1 MKTIKSFLAIM
12 AFIAV
17 KSYAQEIS
25 VTTNSTE
32 NYAVNVTTSTNVN
45 AAVHPTINIT
55 SSTQS
60 GGDAERSKSFTKTF
74 SVNSNDKINLNNQ
87 YGSIVIKTWDRK
99 EVKVDVDIKAFSN
112 SDKDVQKLIDE
123 VTIDASKSGD
133 QISVKTNMGDRDGN
147 FGRRL
152 KNGVTTWRREIKVNY
167 VVYMPATNAL
177 TAQQE
182 YGSIDVGDFSGPTS
196 FKVQYGNL
204 TTGNLSNSNNYLSV
218 EYGKMTVQDL
228 NAAVIKHEYGGG
240 VSIGSVGTI
249 EVNAE
254 YVPVNINTIRKSAD
268 IKVQYG
274 SGLTVGSIAGNLL
287 LNSEYAK
294 VNINSIKG
302 NTVIKQGYGS
312 LTIASVGKLSLKT
325 EYTNVTLGSLNG
337 DALIDMDYNKLTVN
351 EITPACK
358 SFGFNG
364 EYAGVGLGFSTN
376 YNANF
381 NISTTYAGFKYG
393 SNVSSKLVSDDDEN
407 KRYSGKIGGGGAATV
422 SIRTEYGAVSF
433 K

>member
-1 MKTIKSFLAIM
+1 MKTMKLFLAIM
-12 AFIAV
+12 ALIAV
-17 KSYAQEIS
+17 KSYAQEIPATIS
-25 VTTNSTE
+25 STE
-32 NYAVNVTTSTNVN
+32 NYAINIQTNTKVN
-45 AAVHPTINIT
+45 ASLNPNIT
-55 SSTQS
+55 IVSSTQY
-60 GGDAERSKSFTKTF
+60 GGDAERSKSFSKTF
-74 SVNSNDKINLNNQ
+74 SVDNGDKISLNNQ
-87 YGSIVIKTWDRK
+87 YGAILIKTWDRK
-99 EVKVDVDIKAFSN
+99 EVKVDVEIKAFSN

-123 VTIDASKSGD
+123 VSIDASKSGD
-133 QISVKTNMGDRDGN
+133 QVSVRTNMSDREGN
-147 FGRRL
+147 FGRKL

-167 VVYMPATNAL
+167 VVYMPAVNAL
-177 TAQQE
+177 SAQQE
-182 YGSIDVGDFSGPTS
+182 YGSIEIGNFAGPTS

-204 TTGNLSNSNNYLSV
+204 IAGSLSNSNNYLYV
-218 EYGKMTVQDL
+218 EYGKMTIQDL
-228 NAAVIKHEYGGG
+228 NSAVVKHEYGGG

-249 EVNAE
+249 EINAE

-312 LTIASVGKLSLKT
+312 LTIASVGKLSLRT
-325 EYTNVTLGSLNG
+325 EYTNVTLGTLNG
-337 DALIDMDYNKLTVN
+337 DAMIDMDYNQLTVS

-358 SFGFNG
+358 NFGLTG
-364 EYAGVGLGFSTN
+364 EYASVGLGFSAN

-381 NISTTYAGFKYG
+381 NLSTTYAGFKYG
-393 SNVSSKLVSDDDEN
+393 SNVSAKLISDEDEN
-407 KRYSGKIGGGGAATV
+407 KRYAGKIGSGGTANVA
-422 SIRTEYGAVSF
+422 IKTEYGAITF